1 MQRGKPVRDI
11 QRITIFWK
19 RIGLRPYETFPSRLQ
34 AWILN
39 SSLRTSERR
48 QDPEFL
54 AEKSIE
60 KSNISHHRH
69 KKSKKKKGKSDSTRS
84 KKHRERS
91 RSREERRK
99 KKKMKRKERSKRK

>member
-69 KKSKKKKGKSDSTRS
+69 KKSKKKGKSDSTRS